1 MSNKLKIMIGSLI
14 VVGTLVVSLV
24 IFLFLSIFDFADK
37 NVLKETEIVVMET
50 KEKYDFTKPIEEL
63 HLGKLDNYVD
73 YVTELSKQ
81 LKPIELRELVT
92 IDINYVADYQ
102 RSYYGKQENGKQIFL
117 ELQYECY
124 KELLN
129 RVTTP
134 NSDWTGLPLTENF
147 RNKYNEKESVVG
159 RLKYL
164 QHSNYG
170 MSMSG
175 FSLDNKKFAMIYSQ
189 WEDNKYGGNE
199 EVEYFD
205 WYNFVL
211 DEEGY
216 LDDVIFDHT
225 EEIPRASYDE

>member
-1 MSNKLKIMIGSLI
+1 MSNKLKIIIGSLI
-14 VVGTLVVSLV
+14 VVGILVVSLV
-24 IFLFLSIFDFADK
+24 IFLFISIFDFADK

-81 LKPIELRELVT
+81 LKPIELRELVI
-92 IDINYVADYQ
+92 IDINYVAVFKNSYYAKQ
-102 RSYYGKQENGKQIFL
+102 RSGEQIL
-117 ELQYECY
+117 KTLSVSAYE
-124 KELLN
+124 ELLN

-147 RNKYNEKESVVG
+147 RSKYNEKDSAVGES
-159 RLKYL
+159 KYL

-189 WEDNKYGGNE
+189 WKDNQYGGNE
-199 EVEYFD
+199 EVEYLD
-205 WYNFVL
+205 WYSFIL

-225 EEIPRASYDE
+225 EEIPRSSYDE